1 MWVFCVCVKNLPYK
15 NVSNRTRKFLFIFL
29 VEQNLVKTQRCTQCL
44 LASYY
49 LLLFTPFSNKKIR
62 ENEVANSQSRRLC
75 SAPTSMTVLKRLR
88 PFGSSLWHYL
98 SVQKERSKGKRT
110 LHMRPRLLDLIVF
123 RFASRV
129 VAGVK

>member
-1 MWVFCVCVKNLPYK
+1 MWVFLCVSKTYLTK
-15 NVSNRTRKFLFIFL
+15 MFAT
-29 VEQNLVKTQRCTQCL
+29 EQENSCSFSWLNKNLVKTQRCTQCL

-88 PFGSSLWHYL
+88 PFGSSLWNYL

-123 RFASRV
+123 RFA
-129 VAGVK
+129 GVK